1 LLVNSFYLLAHITYS
16 RRQAR
21 RPCFLR

>member
-1 LLVNSFYLLAHITYS
+1 LLVTNFHLVAKHRYS